1 MNTIVNANIIVVK
14 WLEIEPDLKLMKE
27 RIESSDIDGIERRL
41 EELYLDSLVLIFT
54 ISRSGETRSSR
65 AGIFSPLPLF
75 LIQFLLTTA

>member
-1 MNTIVNANIIVVK
+1 MNTILNANIIVVK

-41 EELYLDSLVLIFT
+41 EELYLDSLILIFT
-54 ISRSGETRSSR
+54 IYRSGETRSSR
-65 AGIFSPLPLF
+65 AGIFSPVPPF